1 MKLASHLNPKLFQ
14 DDIER
19 KPNRDGFGDGLVEA
33 GEKHSNVVALSA
45 DLTEST
51 RVNLFAD
58 KFPERFIQC
67 GVAEQN
73 MASVASGLAA
83 IGKIPFIASYAMFSP
98 GRSWEQIRTTV
109 AYNDQ
114 NVKIIG
120 AHSGVSVGPDGAT
133 HQAIEDIAIMR
144 VIPNMV
150 VIAPCDIYEAK
161 KAVLWAA
168 EYKGPVYVRLGRSP
182 VPVVTTEDSPFEFG
196 KGQLL
201 VEMTEH
207 RKNTVG
213 LLTTGSLVYEALLAA
228 KDLDEAGFGV
238 SLLHLPTIK
247 PLDEKALLEL
257 AEHHDMLI
265 TIEEHQITGGLGG
278 AVAEYLS
285 GVRPTRIERIGV
297 KNQFGQSGEPEE
309 LIKHYQ
315 MDKDS
320 IVSAVKKSF
329 SAGYTNL
336 AGL

>member
-1 MKLASHLNPKLFQ
+1 MKIASHLNPKLWQ

-19 KPNRDGFGDGLVEA
+19 APNRDGFGDGLVEA
-33 GEKHSNVVALSA
+33 GEKNSNVVALSA

-51 RVNLFAD
+51 RVNLFAE
-58 KFPERFIQC
+58 KFPERFVQC

-83 IGKIPFIASYAMFSP
+83 VGKIPFIASYAMFSP

-150 VIAPCDIYEAK
+150 VLAPSDIHEAR

-168 EYKGPVYVRLGRSP
+168 EYKGPVYIRLGRSP
-182 VPVVTTEDSPFEFG
+182 VPVVTTKDSPFEFG

-207 RKNTVG
+207 RKNTIG
-213 LLTTGSLVYEALLAA
+213 LVTTGSLVYEALLAA
-228 KDLDEAGFGV
+228 KELDEAGFGV

-247 PLDEKALLEL
+247 PLDTEAVLDM
-257 AEHHDMLI
+257 AETHDLI
-265 TIEEHQITGGLGG
+265 VTVEEHQISGGLGG
-278 AVAEYLS
+278 TVAEFLS
-285 GVRPTRIERIGV
+285 EKRPTKQLRIGV
-297 KNQFGQSGEPEE
+297 DDQFGQSGEPEE
-309 LIKHYQ
+309 LIAHYK

-320 IVSAVKKSF
+320 IVKAVREVFLHK
-329 SAGYTNL
+329 L
-336 AGL
+336 